1 MLYSLM
7 MIEVLMIY
15 PGIVTLFRVGMG
27 FVTINLNNISLDDDI
42 LMQVI
47 LKLLFLLDLLLGVID
62 LNVH

>member
-1 MLYSLM
+1 M
-7 MIEVLMIY
+7 MIEILMIY

>member
-7 MIEVLMIY
+7 MIEILMIY